1 MTLFL
6 AWSLPTYIEE
16 GTQPKNVT
24 PKKGRALT
32 TNSEASVIATHNQ
45 TNKPLVLI
53 NEDNI
58 KLVLNT

>member
-16 GTQPKNVT
+16 GTQPKKVT
-24 PKKGRALT
+24 P
-32 TNSEASVIATHNQ
+32 EASVIATHNQ